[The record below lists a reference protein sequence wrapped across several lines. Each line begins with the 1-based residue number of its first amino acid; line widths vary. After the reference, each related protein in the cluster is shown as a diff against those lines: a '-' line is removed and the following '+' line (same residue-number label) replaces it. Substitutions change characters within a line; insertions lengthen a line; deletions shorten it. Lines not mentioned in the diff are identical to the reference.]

1 MKGLGLHSDAT
12 YLNLT
17 SAKLVIQS
25 DVREPPVFREDG
37 SDKEHS
43 LWGERVDGSWR
54 VFQKTSHT
62 PEKQH
67 TEVISGW
74 MGTAKDIVK
83 TTLRSSPSTKP
94 QENPK
99 IISEILRQPFSDVT
113 Y

>member
-43 LWGERVDGSWR
+43 L
-54 VFQKTSHT
+54 
-62 PEKQH
+62 
-67 TEVISGW
+67 
-74 MGTAKDIVK
+74 
-83 TTLRSSPSTKP
+83 
-94 QENPK
+94 
-99 IISEILRQPFSDVT
+99 
-113 Y
+113 